1 MKKIFKS
8 KKGWLSMGAIL
19 VALTLIVGATF
30 AWFSYVGGEELN
42 GNLDAGTLVLETNLP
57 SADWL
62 QSEID
67 NSLNNGVAQP
77 GQYIKIYPEDGE
89 DYFTVKNVGSLDAM
103 VRISGADVDVTLN
116 AVLDNLGNY
125 VGGVSADYKAG
136 LDAYNAAK
144 AAQQAASDAYQAD
157 PTNQALFDAFAAA
170 NAALTAAEGAL
181 VGVTPADAFTY
192 YGTFGK
198 DLVITGDTGVY
209 ENGVIIGMKLIDG
222 AADNDLVAND
232 MADLVA
238 IGMDD
243 AIIHYYDWARGDH
256 YFKIPVGKAI
266 GFDLSIDLKTNAYEQ
281 VIQDFDPETFTDDFT
296 GVVTTGP
303 RDPAILLDNKYQ
315 GAEINLVDALGVK
328 ATQFDYTDA
337 WMDIFNFFDGEWAAY
352 GANYGILDD
361 WTTYPAGTAWNLNDD
376 AYGVDFF
383 LPMMGDYFTN
393 AGIVGNPN
401 MLIKY

>member
-1 MKKIFKS
+1 
-8 KKGWLSMGAIL
+8 MGAIL

-238 IGMDD
+238 RI
-243 AIIHYYDWARGDH
+243 
-256 YFKIPVGKAI
+256 
-266 GFDLSIDLKTNAYEQ
+266 
-281 VIQDFDPETFTDDFT
+281 
-296 GVVTTGP
+296 
-303 RDPAILLDNKYQ
+303 
-315 GAEINLVDALGVK
+315 
-328 ATQFDYTDA
+328 
-337 WMDIFNFFDGEWAAY
+337 
-352 GANYGILDD
+352 
-361 WTTYPAGTAWNLNDD
+361 
-376 AYGVDFF
+376 
-383 LPMMGDYFTN
+383 
-393 AGIVGNPN
+393 
-401 MLIKY
+401 